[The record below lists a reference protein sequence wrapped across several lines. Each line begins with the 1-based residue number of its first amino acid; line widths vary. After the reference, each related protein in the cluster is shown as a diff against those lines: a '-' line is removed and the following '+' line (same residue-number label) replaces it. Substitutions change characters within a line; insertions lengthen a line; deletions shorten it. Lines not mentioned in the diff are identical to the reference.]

1 VENLEYYASGRLKYN
16 EEFHFAYKEKWT
28 EEDNAY
34 LCYFHSTISKKRNG
48 AKMRDVAFALG
59 RTESTCLERVR
70 ICELPPTYASLR
82 SGGFLV
88 NMPTGTSLAKL

>member
-1 VENLEYYASGRLKYN
+1 MENLEYYASGRLKYN

-48 AKMRDVAFALG
+48 TKMRDVAFALG
-59 RTESTCLERVR
+59 RTESTCLKRVR
-70 ICELPPTYASLR
+70 IFKKQGKYEHYKKMYKDSLE
-82 SGGFLV
+82 G
-88 NMPTGTSLAKL
+88 